1 MKKILALL
9 LTIVMIFSVVACKN
23 EEPEETTAP
32 EVTTTAPS
40 DKEETPDDYKVEI
53 PTASNLLASIIGV
66 LSATLELS
74 DDAEFVYVYE
84 SRNDANEDFQGLL
97 FFEVVKAT
105 LNSDGETI
113 DAELI
118 LKIGAV
124 QADMTGAY
132 DEGEV
137 EYAEVNV
144 SVKGEDITVSV
155 NGETMEANLSE
166 VLYGAVLDMM
176 GMSEMA
182 ELEALLQ
189 NAFIAQELEKN
200 LLLMLE
206 ELLTSEDR
214 PTVTPE
220 YIEHVQEL
228 FASIGV
234 DMLVTTT
241 DANGNTTYTW
251 DLTALKALVEE
262 FEDKTFVQY
271 LTEVYGKTVAD
282 EFVSFLENLPEK
294 KVKDI
299 VNAAVTLAENADVN
313 IKEVYALINLY
324 VESVIG
330 GEFDIEA
337 QINDRYNSTLL
348 DLLVEFGS
356 LPVDQKD
363 AVKATFTQVAEM
375 LKTASIDD
383 FLTSVFMATGLE
395 GSFCDTLK
403 SGIDM
408 LNDMVTFIYTV
419 DADGMLVEL
428 TYGIGDFQ
436 YSVKVEGNDTI
447 ISLTAPN
454 GIEATATVTMD
465 GFAFA
470 VTQNEELVVAGAY
483 TVTTTTEGEDS
494 ITTVVADL
502 HDAENDLFDYTAVI
516 VNGAVTELDVVIR
529 GYNVESVAVEVPMT
543 QEEID
548 EMIEYYYSILGYNPD
563 STIPEGNVAIFDSP
577 FEIVGDPIVIEG
589 SELLLPTTKTEYV
602 ESKTFVTIFDGSY
615 TQTTTTSGND
625 TITTVEVDVRD
636 NENDLFDYTAVT
648 VNGALSEFK
657 VVIRGYDV
665 QHDTVIETFPV
676 ETYDIHEDHTHS
688 EVVTT
693 KTFATRLV
701 ASVVVEDN
709 GLTITIF
716 DTEDESTVLGTIEFA
731 VEDNQLNVV
740 VAEGDGTLLADFAL
754 GVVVSTEGDAQ
765 VFTLNVDVDYF
776 EVQNDDWAK
785 TFAILAGSISLKIA

>member
-97 FFEVVKAT
+97 LFEVAKAT

-166 VLYGAVLDMM
+166 VLYGAVLNMM
-176 GMSEMA
+176 GMSDMA

-189 NAFIAQELEKN
+189 NAFIMQELEKN

-206 ELLTSEDR
+206 ELLTSATL

-271 LTEVYGKTVAD
+271 LTDVYGKTVAD
-282 EFVSFLENLPEK
+282 VFL
-294 KVKDI
+294 
-299 VNAAVTLAENADVN
+299 
-313 IKEVYALINLY
+313 
-324 VESVIG
+324 SW
-330 GEFDIEA
+330 
-337 QINDRYNSTLL
+337 
-348 DLLVEFGS
+348 
-356 LPVDQKD
+356 
-363 AVKATFTQVAEM
+363 
-375 LKTASIDD
+375 KTSPKRR
-383 FLTSVFMATGLE
+383 LR
-395 GSFCDTLK
+395 
-403 SGIDM
+403 
-408 LNDMVTFIYTV
+408 
-419 DADGMLVEL
+419 
-428 TYGIGDFQ
+428 
-436 YSVKVEGNDTI
+436 
-447 ISLTAPN
+447 IS
-454 GIEATATVTMD
+454 
-465 GFAFA
+465 
-470 VTQNEELVVAGAY
+470 
-483 TVTTTTEGEDS
+483 
-494 ITTVVADL
+494 
-502 HDAENDLFDYTAVI
+502 
-516 VNGAVTELDVVIR
+516 
-529 GYNVESVAVEVPMT
+529 
-543 QEEID
+543 
-548 EMIEYYYSILGYNPD
+548 
-563 STIPEGNVAIFDSP
+563 
-577 FEIVGDPIVIEG
+577 
-589 SELLLPTTKTEYV
+589 
-602 ESKTFVTIFDGSY
+602 
-615 TQTTTTSGND
+615 
-625 TITTVEVDVRD
+625 
-636 NENDLFDYTAVT
+636 
-648 VNGALSEFK
+648 
-657 VVIRGYDV
+657 
-665 QHDTVIETFPV
+665 
-676 ETYDIHEDHTHS
+676 
-688 EVVTT
+688 
-693 KTFATRLV
+693 
-701 ASVVVEDN
+701 
-709 GLTITIF
+709 
-716 DTEDESTVLGTIEFA
+716 
-731 VEDNQLNVV
+731 
-740 VAEGDGTLLADFAL
+740 
-754 GVVVSTEGDAQ
+754 
-765 VFTLNVDVDYF
+765 
-776 EVQNDDWAK
+776 
-785 TFAILAGSISLKIA
+785 

>member
-32 EVTTTAPS
+32 EVTTPNTPS
-40 DKEETPDDYKVEI
+40 NKDETPDDDYKVEI

-144 SVKGEDITVSV
+144 SVKGDDISVSV

-176 GMSEMA
+176 GMSDMA

-189 NAFIAQELEKN
+189 NAFIMQELEKN

-206 ELLTSEDR
+206 QLLTSATL

-299 VNAAVTLAENADVN
+299 VDAAVTLAENADVN

-324 VESVIG
+324 VESVTG
-330 GEFDIEA
+330 GAFDIEA
-337 QINDRYNSTLL
+337 QINDRYNKTLAE
-348 DLLVEFGS
+348 LLVEINGI
-356 LPVDQKD
+356 PAEDQKEFID
-363 AVKATFTQVAEM
+363 SMKLGFKQVAEM
-375 LKTASIDD
+375 LKNATIDEV
-383 FLTSVFMATGLE
+383 LTSIFTATGLE

-483 TVTTTTEGEDS
+483 TVTTTTEGDDS

-502 HDAENDLFDYTAVI
+502 HDAENDLFDYTAV
-516 VNGAVTELDVVIR
+516 
-529 GYNVESVAVEVPMT
+529 
-543 QEEID
+543 
-548 EMIEYYYSILGYNPD
+548 
-563 STIPEGNVAIFDSP
+563 
-577 FEIVGDPIVIEG
+577 
-589 SELLLPTTKTEYV
+589 
-602 ESKTFVTIFDGSY
+602 
-615 TQTTTTSGND
+615 
-625 TITTVEVDVRD
+625 
-636 NENDLFDYTAVT
+636 T
-648 VNGALSEFK
+648 VNGALSELK

-665 QHDTVIETFPV
+665 VYNGAYDSVTGEKYETS
-676 ETYDIHEDHTHS
+676 TR
-688 EVVTT
+688 
-693 KTFATRLV
+693 TFETRLV
-701 ASVVVEDN
+701 ASMVVEDN

>member
-9 LTIVMIFSVVACKN
+9 LTLVMIFSVVACKN

-32 EVTTTAPS
+32 EVTTPNTPS
-40 DKEETPDDYKVEI
+40 NKDETPDDDYKVEI
-53 PTASNLLASIIGV
+53 PTASKLLASVIGAI
-66 LSATLELS
+66 SATLEVSEDTEL
-74 DDAEFVYVYE
+74 VYVYE
-84 SRNDANEDFQGLL
+84 SYEDAGTGFKTFL
-97 FFEVVKAT
+97 FVEVAEAT
-105 LNSDGETI
+105 VNSDGE
-113 DAELI
+113 ELNAD
-118 LKIGAV
+118 LKLKLGAV
-124 QADMTGAY
+124 QTDLDSDFDKKDAQY
-132 DEGEV
+132 V
-137 EYAEVNV
+137 ELNI
-144 SVKGEDITVSV
+144 SVKGEDISVSGSV
-155 NGETMEANLSE
+155 GGETQTETYNLSE
-166 VLYGAVLDMM
+166 ILYGAVLEMM

-182 ELEALLQ
+182 ELEALVQ

-214 PTVTPE
+214 PTVTTE
-220 YIEHVQEL
+220 YVEHIQAL
-228 FASIGV
+228 FESIGV

-262 FEDKTFVQY
+262 FENKTFVQY

-299 VNAAVTLAENADVN
+299 VDAAVTLAENADVS

-324 VESVIG
+324 VESVTG
-330 GEFDIEA
+330 GAFDIEA
-337 QINDRYNSTLL
+337 QINDRYNKTLAE
-348 DLLVEFGS
+348 LLVEINGI
-356 LPVDQKD
+356 PAEDQKEFID
-363 AVKATFTQVAEM
+363 SMKLGFKQVAEM
-375 LKTASIDD
+375 LKNATIDEV
-383 FLTSVFMATGLE
+383 LTSIFTATGLE

-502 HDAENDLFDYTAVI
+502 QDA
-516 VNGAVTELDVVIR
+516 
-529 GYNVESVAVEVPMT
+529 
-543 QEEID
+543 
-548 EMIEYYYSILGYNPD
+548 
-563 STIPEGNVAIFDSP
+563 
-577 FEIVGDPIVIEG
+577 
-589 SELLLPTTKTEYV
+589 
-602 ESKTFVTIFDGSY
+602 
-615 TQTTTTSGND
+615 
-625 TITTVEVDVRD
+625 
-636 NENDLFDYTAVT
+636 ENDLFDYTAVT
-648 VNGALSEFK
+648 VNGALSELK

-665 QHDTVIETFPV
+665 VYNGAYDSVTGEKYETS
-676 ETYDIHEDHTHS
+676 TR
-688 EVVTT
+688 
-693 KTFATRLV
+693 TFETRLV
-701 ASVVVEDN
+701 ASAVVEDN
-709 GLTITIF
+709 GLTVTIF